1 MRIFTAKESETEA
14 EHLEGPT
21 RGVFGYKKEIP
32 KFWEKK
38 WYGKQTVGWGE
49 GGSRPS
55 AHGKKDLNLI
65 AHSHRSQR
73 RKVVARTEHS
83 RTNSWEE
90 SNHPARPGRAPLP
103 GPEEMN
109 PSPDGS
115 ALPLA
120 PAERGGSGRL
130 RRDACPSA
138 RPGEVAPPALA
149 LAGGRG
155 SLELEAVSSVT
166 TEGGGPAAG
175 EPAGTGGEAGA
186 EWDKDPGRGLAHGIA
201 APGDRGGR
209 RIIRRPMN
217 GGPAGGT
224 GRRFRMCRG

>member
-1 MRIFTAKESETEA
+1 
-14 EHLEGPT
+14 
-21 RGVFGYKKEIP
+21 
-32 KFWEKK
+32 
-38 WYGKQTVGWGE
+38 
-49 GGSRPS
+49 
-55 AHGKKDLNLI
+55 
-65 AHSHRSQR
+65 
-73 RKVVARTEHS
+73 
-83 RTNSWEE
+83 
-90 SNHPARPGRAPLP
+90 
-103 GPEEMN
+103 MN

-115 ALPLA
+115 ALPPA

-186 EWDKDPGRGLAHGIA
+186 EWDKDPGRGRWLMGLR
-201 APGDRGGR
+201 RGC
-209 RIIRRPMN
+209 
-217 GGPAGGT
+217 GGL
-224 GRRFRMCRG
+224 